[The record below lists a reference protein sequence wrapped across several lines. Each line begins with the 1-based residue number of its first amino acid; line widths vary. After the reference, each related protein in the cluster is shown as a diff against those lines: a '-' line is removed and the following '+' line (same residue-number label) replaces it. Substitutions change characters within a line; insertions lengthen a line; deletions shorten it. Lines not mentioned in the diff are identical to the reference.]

1 MTVPR
6 LVLGLL
12 SLTSV
17 VAGSALAAPPRGFS
31 AGPTPLFGSPGA
43 YAPSQFIY
51 PAPGVYGSTVFRPF
65 AVPPLSISP
74 SYNVP
79 LPPAGWRDEL
89 TARVTVHL
97 PADAKLWVDG
107 KPTKQTGA
115 VREFVT
121 PPVLRA
127 AQNYQYTFR
136 AEWAQDGRAM
146 SRERSVTV
154 RATEAVTVDFSK
166 P

>member
-1 MTVPR
+1 MTSSRWVFS
-6 LVLGLL
+6 LLTLTTVAAGLA
-12 SLTSV
+12 T
-17 VAGSALAAPPRGFS
+17 AAPPRGYW

-43 YAPSQFIY
+43 YFPSQYTY

-65 AVPPLSISP
+65 AIPPLSPSP

-79 LPPAGWRDEL
+79 LPPPGWRDEL
-89 TARVTVHL
+89 TARVTIRI

-107 KPTKQTGA
+107 KPTKQAGP

-136 AEWAQDGRAM
+136 AEWAEDGRTV
-146 SRERSVTV
+146 SRVQPVTV